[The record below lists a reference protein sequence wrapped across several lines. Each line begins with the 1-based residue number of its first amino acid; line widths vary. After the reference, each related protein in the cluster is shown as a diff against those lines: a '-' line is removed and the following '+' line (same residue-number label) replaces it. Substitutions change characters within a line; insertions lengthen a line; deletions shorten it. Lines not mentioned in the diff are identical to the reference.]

1 MTPDQGNLYRTAVEN
16 MRREVAAAASA
27 TVVVSKT
34 RGTGRSTRRSGAAGD
49 DGGASGTSSAAGSRG
64 ATPPLSGAGGSSVDL
79 LVSRLGSQRVNNIFT
94 HLRKVA
100 QHPLLVRNRYNDEQ
114 VGWAGDG
121 GRRGQCGRAGA
132 VHSCAYPLVHW
143 PCGLGWQRRRKLSQ
157 HCLTPPVIAWVQAPK
172 NAAPYTPHPC
182 PAAVLAQVQQIAEI
196 ASTHRLF
203 GGNCSLER
211 VFKELSG
218 YSDHQLH
225 VFSSSWPAY
234 LGQVRPG
241 WGGGVPRRGRE
252 EGWGRGARRRGGEE
266 GWGRG
271 VPRRGGEEGLTGFKW
286 LQGWTGGK
294 GAW

>member
-64 ATPPLSGAGGSSVDL
+64 ATPPLSGVGGSSVDL

-114 VGWAGDG
+114 VGWAG
-121 GRRGQCGRAGA
+121 GRGRLGA
-132 VHSCAYPLVHW
+132 VQAGTRSALRFITISASSMWAELAPAAQFMTTLLHT
-143 PCGLGWQRRRKLSQ
+143 PC
-157 HCLTPPVIAWVQAPK
+157 HCVSAGS
-172 NAAPYTPHPC
+172 NSAAPYTPHPC

-241 WGGGVPRRGRE
+241 WGGRLGE
-252 EGWGRGARRRGGEE
+252 EGGEE
-266 GWGRG
+266 G
-271 VPRRGGEEGLTGFKW
+271 GGEEGR
-286 LQGWTGGK
+286 GGGGRK
-294 GAW
+294 RG